1 MSRQKKNRRH
11 RQQQHQQQAANKK
24 QGVRRYI
31 IPLAEWKRY
40 EQFKS
45 YLPQIEEALAD
56 LQENWNSHVEWLRED
71 MACGDVDF
79 EEMHD
84 NFVRLSDLLR
94 GAEPETQDSWVLAE
108 RKSRRRTFYDQKQY
122 DSSDNYV
129 RMRPKKNYE
138 NMVAEII
145 IEDISDGK
153 L

>member
-1 MSRQKKNRRH
+1 MSKKNRR
-11 RQQQHQQQAANKK
+11 RRLEQRAAAKEASKN
-24 QGVRRYI
+24 GVRRFI

-40 EQFKS
+40 EQFKN
-45 YLPQIEEALAD
+45 YIPQIDEALAD
-56 LQENWNSHVEWLRED
+56 LQEGWNSHIEWLKEELS
-71 MACGDVDF
+71 CCEDF

-84 NFVRLSDLLR
+84 TFVRLSDLIR
-94 GAEPETQDSWVLAE
+94 GVEIEHID
-108 RKSRRRTFYDQKQY
+108 RKTRRKTFYENKQY

-138 NMVAEII
+138 NMVAEIL